1 MLVCSEMSL
10 ISSTIEPISWD
21 DSPRRL
27 MRLEVSWIWS
37 RIWSMPLMVSRT
49 TPAPSAAM
57 STERCATSAD
67 SVELRDTCSMLAAIS
82 RMRSDAAAICSAWWL
97 AASASCRAVAWV
109 SCDEAATCTE
119 VSLIVVTRLRSSS
132 TA

>member
-1 MLVCSEMSL
+1 MSL
-10 ISSTIEPISWD
+10 ISSTIEPISCE

-57 STERCATSAD
+57 TTERCATSAD
-67 SVELRDTCSMLAAIS
+67 SVELRDTCSMLVAMS
-82 RMRSDAAAICSAWWL
+82 LMRSEAAAICSAWWL
-97 AASASCRAVAWV
+97 EASASCSAVAWV
-109 SCDEAATCTE
+109 SCEDAATCTE
-119 VSLIVVTRLRSSS
+119 VSLMVATRWRSSS